1 MLFTCYNYN
10 DGRITN
16 TVIFVKDKNIINVY
30 TNVSES
36 YDDNY
41 DNYNDDLIMLF
52 IITDEEIKNYP
63 ILYRIY
69 IASILLTA
77 DPTKLIEN
85 EFGYY
90 ITKKTVK
97 KNLHITKYYNCEN
110 TYMFSY
116 PNMSHS
122 ISSKEHIDNNIHI
135 ITNMKLIKPEK
146 LYKLITDEY
155 EKIKKYLDIF

>member
-52 IITDEEIKNYP
+52 IITDEEIKNYS

-90 ITKKTVK
+90 IN
-97 KNLHITKYYNCEN
+97 KNC
-110 TYMFSY
+110 
-116 PNMSHS
+116 
-122 ISSKEHIDNNIHI
+122 
-135 ITNMKLIKPEK
+135 
-146 LYKLITDEY
+146 
-155 EKIKKYLDIF
+155 